1 MQEAGLDRYE
11 LAYLCGGGE
20 RVAMVALVALCRD
33 GRVRITSDRHRV
45 HTVRAEADD
54 AVCGPSLT
62 RFPMSGGCSDGT
74 IPMVGES
81 NAVRDVA
88 DGLRERRLL
97 SSLRLGRLWQWRRVR
112 ARRRIKDEAA
122 RGGAADELE
131 RIAVAGASAIVDGE
145 LRKIFQTHVWEPPVN
160 VKPLDDGTPRGGPDP
175 AFQYDP
181 PSTGI

>member
-1 MQEAGLDRYE
+1 
-11 LAYLCGGGE
+11 
-20 RVAMVALVALCRD
+20 
-33 GRVRITSDRHRV
+33 
-45 HTVRAEADD
+45 
-54 AVCGPSLT
+54 
-62 RFPMSGGCSDGT
+62 MSGGCSDGT

-145 LRKIFQTHVWEPPVN
+145 LRKIFQTHVWEPPGERQAARRRHAARRTRPGLSV
-160 VKPLDDGTPRGGPDP
+160 RP
-175 AFQYDP
+175 ALNRHLKHLAYQRRTDCIL
-181 PSTGI
+181 TG

>member
-1 MQEAGLDRYE
+1 M
-11 LAYLCGGGE
+11 
-20 RVAMVALVALCRD
+20 
-33 GRVRITSDRHRV
+33 
-45 HTVRAEADD
+45 
-54 AVCGPSLT
+54 
-62 RFPMSGGCSDGT
+62 
-74 IPMVGES
+74 PMVGES